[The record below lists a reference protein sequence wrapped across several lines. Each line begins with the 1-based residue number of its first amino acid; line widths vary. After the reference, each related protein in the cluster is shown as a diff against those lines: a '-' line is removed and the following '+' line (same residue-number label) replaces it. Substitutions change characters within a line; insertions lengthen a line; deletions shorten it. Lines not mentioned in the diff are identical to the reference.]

1 MTPRTCL
8 IAAALSGAVAVT
20 LGAFGAHGLNDTKF
34 LERKYGD
41 LPAKTVAGMEVPAS
55 WKYFR
60 DFETAVDYQFV
71 PTAALL
77 GCGILLQRRSTRF
90 LRAAAWCFAAG
101 MLLFC
106 GSLYLLVI
114 GGPRWLGVPWG
125 MIAPLGGSLLI
136 LGWLALAGHCLGER

>member
-1 MTPRTCL
+1 MTARTCL
-8 IAAALSGAVAVT
+8 LVAALSGGLAVT
-20 LGAFGAHGLNDTKF
+20 LGAFGAHGLNDTKY
-34 LERKYGD
+34 LERRYAD

-60 DFETAVDYQFV
+60 DFETAVDYQFMH
-71 PTAALL
+71 TAALL
-77 GCGILLQRRSTRF
+77 ACGILLQRRSSR
-90 LRAAAWCFAAG
+90 LLSVAAWCFMAG

-106 GSLYLLVI
+106 GSLYVLVI

-136 LGWLALAGHCLGER
+136 VGWLALAGHCLGER